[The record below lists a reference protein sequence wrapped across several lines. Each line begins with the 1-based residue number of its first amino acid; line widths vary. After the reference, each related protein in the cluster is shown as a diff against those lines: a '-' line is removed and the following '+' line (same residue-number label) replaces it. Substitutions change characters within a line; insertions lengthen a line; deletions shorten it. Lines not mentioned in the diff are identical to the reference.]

1 MYDQLLRELLD
12 APARPIAAL
21 FVMDSGPYFGLDSVD
36 PWPEKRDARRY
47 DGEDPVVAH
56 PPCSRWCQLA
66 GLVQA
71 RWGHRIGEDGGCF
84 ASALANVRRVG
95 GVLEHPA
102 YSKAWT
108 AHGLARPP
116 RVGGWVK
123 ADDHGGWTCHV
134 EQGHYGHLARKA
146 TWLYAVRTERPELR
160 WGPGPAARVWISNCA
175 NNMRTRTGQVQRLSK
190 KQRLAT
196 PPEFKKLLL
205 ELARSVV

>member
-1 MYDQLLRELLD
+1 MYDALLD
-12 APARPIAAL
+12 DLLGDLRPISAL
-21 FVMDSGPYFGLDSVD
+21 FVIDNGPYFGLDAVD
-36 PWPEKRDARRY
+36 PWPEARDARQY
-47 DGEDPVVAH
+47 NGADPVVAH

-71 RWGHRIGEDGGCF
+71 RWGHKVGDDGGCF
-84 ASALANVRRVG
+84 ASALTNVRRVG

-102 YSKAWT
+102 YSKAWR
-108 AHGLARPP
+108 AHGLAHPP
-116 RVGGWVK
+116 RVGGWVP

-160 WGPGPAARVWISNCA
+160 WGPGPAARAWISNCA

-196 PPEFKKLLL
+196 PPEFKALLIS
-205 ELARSVV
+205 LARSVR